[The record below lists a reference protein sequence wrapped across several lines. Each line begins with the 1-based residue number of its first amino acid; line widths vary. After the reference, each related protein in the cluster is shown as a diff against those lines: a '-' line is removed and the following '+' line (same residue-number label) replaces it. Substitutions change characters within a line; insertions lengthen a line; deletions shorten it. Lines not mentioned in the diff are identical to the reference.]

1 MPFYSYAC
9 DCGHEFSTRRRV
21 DDRAKAN
28 CPQCDALASKVD
40 SFTGAF
46 YVSSFQSPVRKSSD
60 EIRAGSYH
68 HGQGFVEQ
76 HDPNEPYRQEAQ
88 AGIEERVRHDDAIR
102 DQARHEFDRSVDLSG
117 PARDDAR
124 ETMERDLDRQGV
136 RR

>member
-1 MPFYSYAC
+1 MPFYDYSC
-9 DCGHEFSTRRRV
+9 ECGHEFSTRRSV

-28 CPQCDALASKVD
+28 CPQCDALAPKVD

-46 YVSSFQSPVRKSSD
+46 YISGFQRPARKSSD
-60 EIRAGSYH
+60 EIAAGRYF
-68 HGQGFVEQ
+68 HGREFVEQ

-88 AGIEERVRHDDAIR
+88 AGIEKRVRHDDTIR
-102 DQARHEFDRSVDLSG
+102 DQARHEFEQSVDLSG
-117 PARDDAR
+117 SAREDAH